1 MDICSRKCVQ
11 ILQNWNM
18 RVIDR
23 FGTFTVTMHS
33 PNVKLI
39 HMYIYIVDFVQN
51 KTNDVTFSTL
61 RTGLVYYQLLLY
73 GVLTIFE
80 FHIFGLHQPY
90 FTVINEYA
98 SNGRNKLSI

>member
-39 HMYIYIVDFVQN
+39 HMYISLILS
-51 KTNDVTFSTL
+51 KT
-61 RTGLVYYQLLLY
+61 
-73 GVLTIFE
+73 
-80 FHIFGLHQPY
+80 
-90 FTVINEYA
+90 
-98 SNGRNKLSI
+98 KLMM

>member
-18 RVIDR
+18 RVIDSNHA
-23 FGTFTVTMHS
+23 FSKCKINTHVH
-33 PNVKLI
+33 
-39 HMYIYIVDFVQN
+39 IVDFVQN

-61 RTGLVYYQLLLY
+61 RTGLVFYQLILY